1 MMTIRAY
8 KPTHP
13 PLRMS
18 DRAKRERIVLQQ
30 KEVDRILIDEEQ
42 GIVFMYKDGS
52 EEPEAFKHSGYR
64 LEIFEGEPSDG
75 ITDGLTLKY

>member
-1 MMTIRAY
+1 LTIRVY
-8 KPTHP
+8 EPTHP

-18 DRAKRERIVLQQ
+18 DLAKRKRVVLER
-30 KEVDRILIDEEQ
+30 KAVDKILIDEDQ
-42 GIVFMYKDGS
+42 GIVFMYKDGN

-64 LEIFEGEPSDG
+64 LEILEGDPNDG